1 MDDFI
6 SPLNIETYIEF
17 RVRPLAALY
26 EARGP
31 TLSRQLQAEMQR
43 RCGGDAAGM
52 QRGCSGGVA
61 EMVDGVYVHSAR
73 TSSTVHVQVHSA
85 QRTVQ
90 WTCNI

>member
-31 TLSRQLQAEMQR
+31 TLSRQLQAEMQPEMR
-43 RCGGDAAGM
+43 RGCSGDAAG
-52 QRGCSGGVA
+52 V
-61 EMVDGVYVHSAR
+61 
-73 TSSTVHVQVHSA
+73 
-85 QRTVQ
+85 
-90 WTCNI
+90 